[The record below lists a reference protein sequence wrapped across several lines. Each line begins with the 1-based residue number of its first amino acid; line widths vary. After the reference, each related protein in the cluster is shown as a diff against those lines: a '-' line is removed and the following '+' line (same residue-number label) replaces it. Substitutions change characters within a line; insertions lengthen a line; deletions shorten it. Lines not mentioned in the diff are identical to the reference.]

1 MYYMTSEMHY
11 SKVCTIL
18 NIDWFILKAIHFVF
32 PLRLFVKD
40 YLRVVLATT
49 NGLYNLE
56 LYLLVIKEMLFMHI
70 SWFDL
75 RKNLNRCNS
84 QLNHDRRELRYCT
97 MELIILQLL
106 LSIQISF
113 WFRYRLIGSQIYQF
127 AKVNFL
133 WRCYGKKVC

>member
-1 MYYMTSEMHY
+1 MHY

-18 NIDWFILKAIHFVF
+18 YIDWFILKAIHFVF

-75 RKNLNRCNS
+75 RKNLNRCYTQIS
-84 QLNHDRRELRYCT
+84 HDRRELRYCT
-97 MELIILQLL
+97 MKLIILQLL
-106 LSIQISF
+106 FINSNII
-113 WFRYRLIGSQIYQF
+113 LI
-127 AKVNFL
+127 KVNRFSKL
-133 WRCYGKKVC
+133 SRY

>member
-1 MYYMTSEMHY
+1 MNWSNYVYYMTSEMHY

-18 NIDWFILKAIHFVF
+18 YIDWFILKAIHFVF

-56 LYLLVIKEMLFMHI
+56 LYLLVIKEMLCMHI
-70 SWFDL
+70 TWFDP
-75 RKNLNRCNS
+75 RKNFNRCYT
-84 QLNHDRRELRYCT
+84 QLNHDRRELRCCT

-113 WFRYRLIGSQIYQF
+113 WFRYRFFDWFRWIGFQ
-127 AKVNFL
+127 K
-133 WRCYGKKVC
+133 